1 LEKNTKT
8 ETETETWQILFFPST
23 MYFNASQADR
33 SLVANHSIIVSD
45 FVTKFEEK
53 YLVVDIQKKLRF
65 LIGAFHVRSYKV
77 HDEPSQHF

>member
-1 LEKNTKT
+1 MANT
-8 ETETETWQILFFPST
+8 FFPST

-53 YLVVDIQKKLRF
+53 YLVVDIQKKVKILDRGLSRPF
-65 LIGAFHVRSYKV
+65 LQST
-77 HDEPSQHF
+77 